1 MSSGWSLYVIVL
13 ILANVVGCGW
23 LLFANRSVQIDP
35 RAKGQSTGHDFDG
48 IEELNNPLPAW
59 WTWLFI
65 GTILFSAGYLVLY
78 PGFGSF
84 AGVLGWSSA
93 SQHEGE
99 VAEASARFGPLFEKY
114 YSTPIPALIREPEPV
129 AMGSRIFAN
138 NCAACHGSD
147 ARGNRGYPDLT
158 DGDWIHGGA
167 PETVVQTITHGRNGV
182 MPALAPVLGGG
193 TGVEDVVQYTLS
205 LSGRDHDAAAA
216 ARGSAQFAMICSACH
231 QASGVGNPAIGA
243 PNLTDDVWLHGGRP
257 EDIRRALEVGLVNQM
272 PAHEAILTPEQIHL
286 VATYVLS
293 LSEDA
298 WDDEHEIDEADEAS
312 EHEEHEEREEREEHA
327 DGTEQG

>member
-1 MSSGWSLYVIVL
+1 MSNGWSIYVIVL
-13 ILANVVGCGW
+13 ILANVLGCGW

-35 RAKGQSTGHDFDG
+35 QEKGQSTGHDFDG

-84 AGVLGWSSA
+84 AGVLGWSSVV
-93 SQHEGE
+93 QHEGE
-99 VAEASARFGPLFEKY
+99 VQEAKVRFGPLFERY
-114 YSTPIPALIREPEPV
+114 AAVPIPELVREPQAV

-147 ARGNRGYPDLT
+147 ARGNRGYPDLS
-158 DGDWIHGGA
+158 DGDWIYGGV

-182 MPALAPVLGGG
+182 MPALAPVLGGEG
-193 TGVEDVVQYTLS
+193 GVADVVEYTLS
-205 LSGRDHDAAAA
+205 LSGRDHDAAKA
-216 ARGSAQFAMICSACH
+216 ARGGVQFAAICSACH
-231 QASGVGNPAIGA
+231 QANGSGNVAIGA

-257 EDIRRALEVGLVNQM
+257 EDIRRALEVGLANQM

-293 LSEDA
+293 LSPVSSSD
-298 WDDEHEIDEADEAS
+298 HEEIEEADEIS
-312 EHEEHEEREEREEHA
+312 EHEEHEEETERE
-327 DGTEQG
+327 

>member
-1 MSSGWSLYVIVL
+1 MSNGWSLYVIVL
-13 ILANVVGCGW
+13 IVINVLGCGW

-35 RAKGQSTGHDFDG
+35 REKGQSTGHDFDG

-93 SQHEGE
+93 VQHEGE
-99 VAEASARFGPLFEKY
+99 VQEARTRFGPLFERY
-114 YSTPIPALIREPEPV
+114 AAVAIPDLVREPQAV

-147 ARGNRGYPDLT
+147 ARGNRGYPDLS

-182 MPALAPVLGGG
+182 MPALAPVLGGEG
-193 TGVEDVVQYTLS
+193 GVEDVVQYTLS
-205 LSGRDHDAAAA
+205 LSGREHDAAAA
-216 ARGSAQFAMICSACH
+216 TRGGVQFAAICSACH
-231 QASGVGNPAIGA
+231 QASGVGNVAIGA

-257 EDIRRALEVGLVNQM
+257 EDIRRALEVGLANQM
-272 PAHEAILTPEQIHL
+272 PAHQAILTPEQIHL

-293 LSEDA
+293 LSAGSWDEED
-298 WDDEHEIDEADEAS
+298 EIEEADEAR
-312 EHEEHEEREEREEHA
+312 EHEEQEELEEHEDQA
-327 DGTEQG
+327 DETEQG

>member
-1 MSSGWSLYVIVL
+1 MSGGWSIYVIVL
-13 ILANVVGCGW
+13 IVVNVVGCGW
-23 LLFANRSVQIDP
+23 LLFANRTVKIDP
-35 RAKGQSTGHDFDG
+35 RMKGRTTGHDFDG

-65 GTILFSAGYLVLY
+65 GTILFSVGYFVLY

-84 AGVLGWSSA
+84 EGVLGWSSA
-93 SQHEGE
+93 KQHDDE
-99 VAEASARFGPLFEKY
+99 VDEAKARFGPLFERY
-114 YSTPIPALIREPEPV
+114 AAVAIPELVRDPQAV

-147 ARGNRGYPDLT
+147 ARGNRGYPDLS

-182 MPALAPVLGGG
+182 MPALAPVLGGEA
-193 TGVEDVVQYTLS
+193 GVEDVVQYVLS
-205 LSGRDHDAAAA
+205 LSGREHEAASA
-216 ARGSAQFAMICSACH
+216 ARGGAQFAAICSACH
-231 QASGVGNPAIGA
+231 QADGRGNSAIGA

-257 EDIRRALEVGLVNQM
+257 EDIRHALEVGLANQM
-272 PAHEAILTPEQIHL
+272 PAHEAILTPAQIHL

-293 LSEDA
+293 LSAQDG
-298 WDDEHEIDEADEAS
+298 AS
-312 EHEEHEEREEREEHA
+312 AGEEME
-327 DGTEQG
+327 

>member
-1 MSSGWSLYVIVL
+1 MSGGWSFYVIVL
-13 ILANVVGCGW
+13 ILLNVVGCAW

-65 GTILFSAGYLVLY
+65 GTIVFSAGYFVLY

-84 AGVLGWSSA
+84 QGTLGWSSA
-93 SQHEGE
+93 GQHEGE
-99 VAEASARFGPLFEKY
+99 VRDAKARFGPLFERY
-114 YSTPIPALIREPEPV
+114 AAVPIAELVREPEAV

-147 ARGNRGYPDLT
+147 ARGNRGYPDLS

-167 PETVVQTITHGRNGV
+167 PETVVQTITQGRNGV
-182 MPALAPVLGGG
+182 MPALAPVLGGAA
-193 TGVEDVVQYTLS
+193 GVEDVVQYTLS

-216 ARGSAQFAMICSACH
+216 ARGGVQFAAICSACH

-257 EDIRRALEVGLVNQM
+257 EDIRRALEVGLANQM

-293 LSEDA
+293 LS
-298 WDDEHEIDEADEAS
+298 AS
-312 EHEEHEEREEREEHA
+312 EA
-327 DGTEQG
+327 GAAGSGMGGAAGQ